1 LPERKAL
8 VKLAILAAII
18 AAAFF
23 AAWKTGL
30 SEYTDVSRAATAV
43 RDLRDVRFIIPLFV
57 LAYALAATFGLPGSI
72 LTLVGGA
79 MFGFGLGTLLNWSGA
94 TAGAIAAYTLARTLG
109 RDAFRGVLGKYGD
122 KLDTLAENR
131 GFLAILRL
139 RLIPAVPFNVL
150 NYASGLAG
158 VPARSYATATALG
171 IIPGTAIYTYFADA
185 LLAGAEGAQEKALL
199 RLFIAGGLLMLLSFV
214 PAIARKL
221 GVGVTSIALM
231 AALTL
236 TASASE
242 AQNAAADHS
251 SFDALLRANV
261 LNGLVDYDA
270 FKRSPDFAVYLENM
284 AKVNPVEL
292 SDSERLAFWINI
304 YNAWTIQLINDKGER
319 RSIRNIN
326 KSLGL
331 LKLKGPWSEP
341 FVRVRGKRISL
352 DDVEHR
358 IIRKEWQE
366 PRIHF
371 ALVCAAIGCPPLRAE
386 AYTGNRLEAQLE
398 DQGVLFLRRSP
409 SKNRVDIANRTVHA
423 SMIFTYYKA
432 DFGGSDERIGRFI
445 ARWYPDGEEK
455 QLLNSGS
462 FKLSKTDYDW
472 SLNSQVR
479 ARGRGETTVNR

>member
-1 LPERKAL
+1 MPERKAL
-8 VKLAILAAII
+8 LKLVILAAII
-18 AAAFF
+18 ASAFF

-30 SEYTDVSRAATAV
+30 YEYTDLSKAATAV

-122 KLDTLAENR
+122 KLDALAENK

-158 VPARSYATATALG
+158 VPARSYIAATALG

-199 RLFIAGGLLMLLSFV
+199 RLCIAGALLMLLSFV
-214 PAIARKL
+214 PAIARKF
-221 GVGVTSIALM
+221 GVGTASAAVM
-231 AALTL
+231 ALTL
-236 TASASE
+236 TTSPSE
-242 AQNAAADHS
+242 AQNAIADHS
-251 SFDALLRANV
+251 GFDAVLRTNV
-261 LNGLVDYDA
+261 VNGLVDYDA
-270 FKRSPDFAVYLENM
+270 FKRSPDFAAYLEAM
-284 AKVNPVEL
+284 AKVDPESL
-292 SDSERLAFWINI
+292 SDRDRLAFWINV

-319 RSIRNIN
+319 GSIRNIN

-331 LKLKGPWSEP
+331 LKLKGPWNEQL
-341 FVRVRGKRISL
+341 VRVRGKRLSL

-358 IIRKEWQE
+358 IIRKEWKE

-371 ALVCAAIGCPPLRAE
+371 ALVCAAIGCPPLRTE
-386 AYTGNRLEAQLE
+386 AYTGDRLEAQLE

-409 SKNRVDIANRTVHA
+409 SKNRVDVANRTVHA
-423 SMIFTYYKA
+423 SMIFTLYKA
-432 DFGGSDERIGRFI
+432 DFGGNDANVGKFI
-445 ARWYPDGEEK
+445 ARWYPDGPEK
-455 QLLNSGS
+455 QLLNSGK
-462 FKLSKTDYDW
+462 FRLSKTDYDW
-472 SLNSQVR
+472 SLNSQAR
-479 ARGRGETTVNR
+479 ALERGVTTVNR